1 MKEIQLKM
9 LSINNSNFKDN
20 INCYYKKISQI
31 DDTTAICQHNINKL
45 LHYYSYLNYGVDK
58 DEINTKLLIMG
69 QNLDVES
76 YARMKGLKFLEQQ
89 VRKINYNKMKNIT
102 LTELAEIVNGTSETI
117 YEQIV
122 TDRLSIVWTH
132 IPQKIRSLLDIK
144 IETTGVGNS
153 FIITVG
159 NKSKDIGQA
168 TAKEIQ
174 TMIKDAKGREKI
186 DFMRKHGFEVTEME
200 YTKSMQKMYKIVKN
214 PTIRA
219 LELKIWHN
227 DIFSKSRMKKFNM
240 TDEDKCPRCNQTED
254 VPHQLYN
261 CKQARYMWELYN
273 TIMKEDLNEDCVINE
288 YKEII
293 LTRPQDTPQSELL
306 KMIIVKLN
314 IQIERPFFNRLT
326 ILKEMI
332 KYIDIES
339 GSKTKST
346 KRWQQLR
353 NILLSLLTNI
363 QNTIVLPATDET

>member
-1 MKEIQLKM
+1 
-9 LSINNSNFKDN
+9 
-20 INCYYKKISQI
+20 
-31 DDTTAICQHNINKL
+31 
-45 LHYYSYLNYGVDK
+45 
-58 DEINTKLLIMG
+58 
-69 QNLDVES
+69 
-76 YARMKGLKFLEQQ
+76 
-89 VRKINYNKMKNIT
+89 
-102 LTELAEIVNGTSETI
+102 LAEIVNGTSETI